1 VDQEVL
7 ERLTRIETKL
17 DAAISRGDDHEHRLR
32 RLERAVW
39 LATGAAAA
47 MGGAVGAAAQQLV
60 GGS

>member
-1 VDQEVL
+1 MDQEVL

-47 MGGAVGAAAQQLV
+47 MGGAVGAAAQRLV

>member
-1 VDQEVL
+1 MDQEVL

-39 LATGAAAA
+39 VATGAAAA
-47 MGGAVGAAAQQLV
+47 VGGAVGSVAHHLV
-60 GGS
+60 GGA